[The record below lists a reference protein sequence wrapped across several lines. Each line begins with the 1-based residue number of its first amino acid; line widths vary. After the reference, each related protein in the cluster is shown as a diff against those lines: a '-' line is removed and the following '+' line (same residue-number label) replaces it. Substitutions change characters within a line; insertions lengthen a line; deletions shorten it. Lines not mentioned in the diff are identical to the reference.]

1 MEDVSA
7 LLVENLDLG
16 QRLFKLVLKAPEIA
30 ENVAPGQ
37 FVHIKLNGFD
47 SHILRRPISVYKANK
62 DDGTIE
68 LIIQEVGKGTK
79 FLHEAKCGAQFDVI
93 GPIGHGWGKCKQ
105 GENVLLVGG
114 GVGAAPLYMQ
124 AQDAKLAGAKVGVV
138 LGAQTKD
145 ALVTLHDYE
154 AILGEN
160 VYCATDDGSFGE
172 HGFCTGLVE
181 KLLSQEHFDRTFVCG
196 PQPLMKIVADLCKNA
211 QVPCEVSMEKRMA
224 CGVGAC
230 LSCVVDTNNGKKR
243 ACVDG
248 PVFNSE
254 EIVW

>member
-16 QRLFKLVLKAPEIA
+16 QRLFKLVLKAPAIA
-30 ENVAPGQ
+30 NAAEPGQ
-37 FVHIKLNGFD
+37 FVHVKLNGFD
-47 SHILRRPISVYKANK
+47 AHILRRPISVYNANK

-68 LIIQEVGKGTK
+68 LIIQEVGEGTR
-79 FLHEAKCGAQFDVI
+79 FLHDAKLGAQFDLI
-93 GPIGHGWGKCKQ
+93 GPIGHGWSKC
-105 GENVLLVGG
+105 GAGDNVLLVGG
-114 GVGAAPLYMQ
+114 GVGAAPLFMQ
-124 AQDAKLAGAKVGVV
+124 AQNATLAGAKVSVV

-154 AILGEN
+154 TLLHES

-172 HGFCTGLVE
+172 HGFCTSIVE
-181 KLLSQEHFDRTFVCG
+181 RILCEENFDRVFVCG
-196 PQPLMKIVADLCKNA
+196 PHPLMKIVAGLCEKA
-211 QVPCEVSMEKRMA
+211 KVPCEVSIEKRMA

-230 LSCVVDTNNGKKR
+230 LSCVVDTKSGKKR

-248 PVFNSE
+248 PVFSSE